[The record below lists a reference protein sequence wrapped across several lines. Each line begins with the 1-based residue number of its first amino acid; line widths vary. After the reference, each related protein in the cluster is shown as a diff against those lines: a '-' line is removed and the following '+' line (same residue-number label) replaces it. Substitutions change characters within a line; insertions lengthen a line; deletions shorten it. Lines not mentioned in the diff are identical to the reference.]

1 MEIKV
6 FENNDVEIIL
16 VNDEPLFELYSTG
29 KALGYSRWDGK
40 TYTEQGEQKLYAYKS
55 RIDNVI
61 RNAEITPID
70 IDGDKYFNESQL
82 YDFMLEANSKQCK
95 PFRKWIC
102 NEVLPSIRQNGCY
115 ISDTATQE
123 DIDFES
129 LYGIRRIYDTFF
141 NSNDVMAEYEKFYR
155 LSKEKRANN
164 HHAFNNQDRI
174 KLSKKIVEA
183 LENKAR
189 FAYASREPIYK
200 ILSYQELQTKVQVDI
215 TRLSNKHNGGLR
227 AQVTRKLNKLQTDYD
242 TLFFEFNELKTQYEE
257 VQDTTM
263 NDILF
268 RQGENKE
275 YLVIPYRGFSNNDMY
290 KVKNNAMKRTPAYN
304 FYENNFPKYLLRN
317 KTFTEGLDIT
327 KPMACELLYDHT
339 KGYDVHNFIKATLD
353 IVSRTLEFNDR
364 LIRRVSCATHEII
377 EDNYANGK
385 IYIKLYNIE

>member
-6 FENNDVEIIL
+6 FENCDVKIIIQ
-16 VNDEPLFELYSTG
+16 NDEPLFEIYSTG

-40 TYTEQGEQKLYAYKS
+40 TYTEQGEQKTFAYKS
-55 RIDNVI
+55 RIDNII

-70 IDGDKYFNESQL
+70 VDGSKYFNESQL

-141 NSNDVMAEYEKFYR
+141 NSTDVEAEYSRFYE
-155 LSKEKRANN
+155 LSKAKRANN

-189 FAYASREPIYK
+189 FAMASRESISK
-200 ILSYQELQTKVQVDI
+200 ILSYQELQTRVQTDI
-215 TRLSNKHNGGLR
+215 TELSNRYNGGIK
-227 AQVTRKLNKLQTDYD
+227 AQQARKITQLELEKQNLITELND
-242 TLFFEFNELKTQYEE
+242 TKELL
-257 VQDTTM
+257 VQQQSCDVPF
-263 NDILF
+263 L
-268 RQGENKE
+268 E
-275 YLVIPYRGFSNNDMY
+275 IPYRGFSTNKMY
-290 KVKNNAMKRTPAYN
+290 EPKFGKFKRTKEYN
-304 FYENNFPKYLLRN
+304 YWENHFPKYLLRN
-317 KTFTEGLDIT
+317 KSFTEHIDYSKPICVEMYFLSNGKFDVDNFSKPLLDVI
-327 KPMACELLYDHT
+327 
-339 KGYDVHNFIKATLD
+339 
-353 IVSRTLEFNDR
+353 SRTLEVNDK
-364 LIRRVSCATHEII
+364 IFTKTICCECNEKV
-377 EDNYANGK
+377 EDHYKDGK
-385 IYIKLYNIE
+385 IYLRMYNYDPEITNEK